1 MNIVMEDYVLSESQ
15 MKEVLEMGF
24 GPTEIHEHSSMMFV
38 HFPNPYRI
46 DDNPILTR
54 LVPASGEYYG
64 VEDLDY
70 VPTMTS
76 EDLEKLLPRCIESGG
91 TNTGLIESRGMDG
104 ETWKVCYQGY
114 TPQNILHQSTPVF
127 KGTRKVD
134 VLLDL
139 LRWCVEEKYVIPKS
153 EKAEVIKEARLEIDS
168 TLFPD
173 L

>member
-15 MKEVLEMGF
+15 MKKVLRMGF

-38 HFPNPYRI
+38 HFPNPHRI
-46 DDNPILTR
+46 DNPILTR

-64 VEDLDY
+64 VEDVDY
-70 VPTMTS
+70 VPTMIS

-91 TNTGLIESRGMDG
+91 TKTGLMECRGMDG

-114 TPQNILHQSTPVF
+114 TPQDILHQSTPVF

-139 LRWCVEEKYVIPKS
+139 LGWCVKEKHIIPKP
-153 EKAEVIKEARLEIDS
+153 EKVAEPKIVKEEEIEF
-168 TLFPD
+168 L
-173 L
+173 

>member
-15 MKEVLEMGF
+15 MKEVLGMGF

-38 HFPNPYRI
+38 HSPNPYRI

-64 VEDLDY
+64 VDDVDY

-91 TNTGLIESRGMDG
+91 TNTRLIESMGMDG

-114 TPQNILHQSTPVF
+114 TPQDILHQSTPVF

-139 LRWCVEEKYVIPKS
+139 LRWCVEEKCVVPKS
-153 EKAEVIKEARLEIDS
+153 EKAEVIKEA
-168 TLFPD
+168 
-173 L
+173 

>member
-1 MNIVMEDYVLSESQ
+1 MNMVMEDHVLSESQ
-15 MKEVLEMGF
+15 MKKVLGMGF

-91 TNTGLIESRGMDG
+91 IKTGLIEGREMDG
-104 ETWKVCYQGY
+104 ETWKVCYKGY
-114 TPQNILHQSTPVF
+114 TSKDILHQYQSTPVF

-134 VLLDL
+134 ALFDL
-139 LRWCVEEKYVIPKS
+139 LRWCVEEKHIVPKS
-153 EKAEVIKEARLEIDS
+153 EKVEESRLEIDS